1 MIRINLLPEYRRKSE
16 FPTWKLYR
24 IIAYVFLGLSILLW
38 GYHLAMF
45 KYTESKLSDVNEGI
59 VSMKVW
65 QERFDKAQQQNAEV
79 NKRNTIVRNLSKDR
93 IVWSRSLAE
102 LGNVTPYGCWLTS
115 VKQGNKPDQMSI
127 AGKAMKMDDIVKFI
141 SLLQARPDIANVQ
154 LISAD
159 ESNNNN
165 SSTAGVID
173 FTLEI
178 QSENSKYSL
187 LLLGSVLLL
196 VFVVL
201 YIMQPLREDIQK
213 NEQEL
218 TQAQQR
224 LASYQTFA
232 EQNKDYNAF
241 AAKQEGYLAEAKKL
255 LPDIVTVPELVQE
268 YSNLSKE
275 CGIQFKSVKPPSGNL
290 KQVNGAYEVPLNISI
305 SGNYYKMVEFLQ
317 KVENGTRFAKLNK
330 ASVNTVKEN
339 DASGNLD
346 MTAEFT
352 VYSLKDALGKMN
364 TGAAGEKTGLDR
376 VKERDAANMAAID
389 EAKK

>member
-1 MIRINLLPEYRRKSE
+1 ML
-16 FPTWKLYR
+16 
-24 IIAYVFLGLSILLW
+24 
-38 GYHLAMF
+38 
-45 KYTESKLSDVNEGI
+45 
-59 VSMKVW
+59 
-65 QERFDKAQQQNAEV
+65 
-79 NKRNTIVRNLSKDR
+79 
-93 IVWSRSLAE
+93 
-102 LGNVTPYGCWLTS
+102 
-115 VKQGNKPDQMSI
+115 
-127 AGKAMKMDDIVKFI
+127 
-141 SLLQARPDIANVQ
+141 
-154 LISAD
+154 
-159 ESNNNN
+159 
-165 SSTAGVID
+165 
-173 FTLEI
+173 
-178 QSENSKYSL
+178 
-187 LLLGSVLLL
+187 
-196 VFVVL
+196 
-201 YIMQPLREDIQK
+201 
-213 NEQEL
+213 
-218 TQAQQR
+218 
-224 LASYQTFA
+224 
-232 EQNKDYNAF
+232 
-241 AAKQEGYLAEAKKL
+241 KKL

>member
-102 LGNVTPYGCWLTS
+102 LGNVTPYGWWLTS

-165 SSTAGVID
+165 SCTAGVID

-178 QSENSKYSL
+178 QRS
-187 LLLGSVLLL
+187 GV
-196 VFVVL
+196 
-201 YIMQPLREDIQK
+201 
-213 NEQEL
+213 
-218 TQAQQR
+218 
-224 LASYQTFA
+224 
-232 EQNKDYNAF
+232 
-241 AAKQEGYLAEAKKL
+241 KK
-255 LPDIVTVPELVQE
+255 
-268 YSNLSKE
+268 
-275 CGIQFKSVKPPSGNL
+275 
-290 KQVNGAYEVPLNISI
+290 
-305 SGNYYKMVEFLQ
+305 
-317 KVENGTRFAKLNK
+317 
-330 ASVNTVKEN
+330 
-339 DASGNLD
+339 
-346 MTAEFT
+346 
-352 VYSLKDALGKMN
+352 
-364 TGAAGEKTGLDR
+364 
-376 VKERDAANMAAID
+376 
-389 EAKK
+389 

>member
-1 MIRINLLPEYRRKSE
+1 M
-16 FPTWKLYR
+16 KLE
-24 IIAYVFLGLSILLW
+24 
-38 GYHLAMF
+38 M
-45 KYTESKLSDVNEGI
+45 
-59 VSMKVW
+59 
-65 QERFDKAQQQNAEV
+65 
-79 NKRNTIVRNLSKDR
+79 
-93 IVWSRSLAE
+93 
-102 LGNVTPYGCWLTS
+102 
-115 VKQGNKPDQMSI
+115 PD
-127 AGKAMKMDDIVKFI
+127 
-141 SLLQARPDIANVQ
+141 
-154 LISAD
+154 
-159 ESNNNN
+159 SNM
-165 SSTAGVID
+165 
-173 FTLEI
+173 
-178 QSENSKYSL
+178 SENSKYSL

-201 YIMQPLREDIQK
+201 YILQPLREDIQK

-224 LASYQTFA
+224 LA
-232 EQNKDYNAF
+232 
-241 AAKQEGYLAEAKKL
+241 YLAEAKKL

-317 KVENGTRFAKLNK
+317 KVENGARFAKLNK
-330 ASVNTVKEN
+330 ASVNTIKEN
-339 DASGNLD
+339 DVSGNLD

-364 TGAAGEKTGLDR
+364 TGEKTGLDR
-376 VKERDAANMAAID
+376 VKERDAANMAIID

>member
-1 MIRINLLPEYRRKSE
+1 M
-16 FPTWKLYR
+16 
-24 IIAYVFLGLSILLW
+24 
-38 GYHLAMF
+38 
-45 KYTESKLSDVNEGI
+45 
-59 VSMKVW
+59 
-65 QERFDKAQQQNAEV
+65 
-79 NKRNTIVRNLSKDR
+79 
-93 IVWSRSLAE
+93 
-102 LGNVTPYGCWLTS
+102 
-115 VKQGNKPDQMSI
+115 
-127 AGKAMKMDDIVKFI
+127 
-141 SLLQARPDIANVQ
+141 
-154 LISAD
+154 
-159 ESNNNN
+159 
-165 SSTAGVID
+165 
-173 FTLEI
+173 
-178 QSENSKYSL
+178 
-187 LLLGSVLLL
+187 
-196 VFVVL
+196 
-201 YIMQPLREDIQK
+201 
-213 NEQEL
+213 

>member
-1 MIRINLLPEYRRKSE
+1 M
-16 FPTWKLYR
+16 KLE
-24 IIAYVFLGLSILLW
+24 
-38 GYHLAMF
+38 M
-45 KYTESKLSDVNEGI
+45 
-59 VSMKVW
+59 
-65 QERFDKAQQQNAEV
+65 
-79 NKRNTIVRNLSKDR
+79 
-93 IVWSRSLAE
+93 
-102 LGNVTPYGCWLTS
+102 
-115 VKQGNKPDQMSI
+115 PD
-127 AGKAMKMDDIVKFI
+127 
-141 SLLQARPDIANVQ
+141 
-154 LISAD
+154 
-159 ESNNNN
+159 SNM
-165 SSTAGVID
+165 
-173 FTLEI
+173 
-178 QSENSKYSL
+178 SENSKYSL

-241 AAKQEGYLAEAKKL
+241 AAKQV

>member
-1 MIRINLLPEYRRKSE
+1 M
-16 FPTWKLYR
+16 
-24 IIAYVFLGLSILLW
+24 
-38 GYHLAMF
+38 
-45 KYTESKLSDVNEGI
+45 
-59 VSMKVW
+59 
-65 QERFDKAQQQNAEV
+65 
-79 NKRNTIVRNLSKDR
+79 
-93 IVWSRSLAE
+93 
-102 LGNVTPYGCWLTS
+102 
-115 VKQGNKPDQMSI
+115 PD
-127 AGKAMKMDDIVKFI
+127 
-141 SLLQARPDIANVQ
+141 
-154 LISAD
+154 
-159 ESNNNN
+159 SNM
-165 SSTAGVID
+165 
-173 FTLEI
+173 
-178 QSENSKYSL
+178 SENSKYSL

-305 SGNYYKMVEFLQ
+305 SGNYW
-317 KVENGTRFAKLNK
+317 
-330 ASVNTVKEN
+330 
-339 DASGNLD
+339 
-346 MTAEFT
+346 
-352 VYSLKDALGKMN
+352 KMN
-364 TGAAGEKTGLDR
+364 TGAAGEKTGLNR

-389 EAKK
+389 EAKKQSKRYIIRPLLFFCSRGLFMLYGITVEKTVKALLQPAIFLLFYMEKLYN

>member
-1 MIRINLLPEYRRKSE
+1 M
-16 FPTWKLYR
+16 KLE
-24 IIAYVFLGLSILLW
+24 
-38 GYHLAMF
+38 M
-45 KYTESKLSDVNEGI
+45 
-59 VSMKVW
+59 
-65 QERFDKAQQQNAEV
+65 
-79 NKRNTIVRNLSKDR
+79 
-93 IVWSRSLAE
+93 
-102 LGNVTPYGCWLTS
+102 
-115 VKQGNKPDQMSI
+115 PD
-127 AGKAMKMDDIVKFI
+127 
-141 SLLQARPDIANVQ
+141 
-154 LISAD
+154 
-159 ESNNNN
+159 SNM
-165 SSTAGVID
+165 
-173 FTLEI
+173 
-178 QSENSKYSL
+178 SENSKYSL

-232 EQNKDYNAF
+232 EQNKDYDAF

-376 VKERDAANMAAID
+376 VKERDTANMAAID

>member
-1 MIRINLLPEYRRKSE
+1 M
-16 FPTWKLYR
+16 
-24 IIAYVFLGLSILLW
+24 
-38 GYHLAMF
+38 
-45 KYTESKLSDVNEGI
+45 
-59 VSMKVW
+59 
-65 QERFDKAQQQNAEV
+65 
-79 NKRNTIVRNLSKDR
+79 
-93 IVWSRSLAE
+93 
-102 LGNVTPYGCWLTS
+102 
-115 VKQGNKPDQMSI
+115 PD
-127 AGKAMKMDDIVKFI
+127 
-141 SLLQARPDIANVQ
+141 
-154 LISAD
+154 
-159 ESNNNN
+159 SNM
-165 SSTAGVID
+165 
-173 FTLEI
+173 
-178 QSENSKYSL
+178 SENSKYSL

-213 NEQEL
+213 NEQEQYL
-218 TQAQQR
+218 QLKQRADATEAVQQR

>member
-1 MIRINLLPEYRRKSE
+1 M
-16 FPTWKLYR
+16 
-24 IIAYVFLGLSILLW
+24 
-38 GYHLAMF
+38 
-45 KYTESKLSDVNEGI
+45 
-59 VSMKVW
+59 
-65 QERFDKAQQQNAEV
+65 
-79 NKRNTIVRNLSKDR
+79 
-93 IVWSRSLAE
+93 
-102 LGNVTPYGCWLTS
+102 
-115 VKQGNKPDQMSI
+115 PD
-127 AGKAMKMDDIVKFI
+127 
-141 SLLQARPDIANVQ
+141 
-154 LISAD
+154 
-159 ESNNNN
+159 SNM
-165 SSTAGVID
+165 
-173 FTLEI
+173 
-178 QSENSKYSL
+178 SENSKYSL

-346 MTAEFT
+346 MTAPLTTAYGVNSVSIIQFIVGLENELNIEFDD
-352 VYSLKDALGKMN
+352 SELALGLYYDMN
-364 TGAAGEKTGLDR
+364 DMIKA
-376 VKERDAANMAAID
+376 V
-389 EAKK
+389 EAKVS